1 MKIFT
6 FMILLIYPFIIFAKP
21 VINNKIE
28 YYYIY
33 PDSKKD
39 LRRAL
44 FAKTPIVLN
53 GKKYLGVTRW
63 RIYLDYEILKKGNTC
78 KAVNIKTIA
87 NILIILP
94 KISKEQKVSYNTRSS
109 FRVFYNK
116 VKKHEHKHEYYII
129 RAAKEI
135 DKKILKI
142 KPQSNCKKLKEK
154 FDKVVNKVIKKYK

>member
-1 MKIFT
+1 
-6 FMILLIYPFIIFAKP
+6 MILLIYPFIIFAKP

-63 RIYLDYEILKKGNTC
+63 RIYLDYEILKKG
-78 KAVNIKTIA
+78 
-87 NILIILP
+87 IL
-94 KISKEQKVSYNTRSS
+94 
-109 FRVFYNK
+109 
-116 VKKHEHKHEYYII
+116 VKQL
-129 RAAKEI
+129 
-135 DKKILKI
+135 ILKLLQI
-142 KPQSNCKKLKEK
+142 S
-154 FDKVVNKVIKKYK
+154 